1 MNDSV
6 ASVGVPDQLSTIL
19 IGLISAGALL
29 RLVFCFLRM
38 ATDEEQRGM
47 YLKRARHTITILI
60 LSLGIWVLKDLAIRY
75 YTH

>member
-1 MNDSV
+1 MNASV
-6 ASVGVPDQLSTIL
+6 ASVGVVGQLSTIL

-29 RLVFCFLRM
+29 RLILCFLRM

-60 LSLGIWVLKDLAIRY
+60 LSVGIWVLKDLAILY
-75 YTH
+75 YSH